1 MTNDWESKLK
11 ARGAVIAD
19 GRVLHFGTPA
29 AETTRAL
36 AGDVVADLSH
46 LALIRARGADA
57 MTFLQGQFS
66 NDIEHLPGRTQLHAY
81 CNAQGRMLALLRV
94 FARGDDIYLQLPAAL
109 REQTLKRLKMFV
121 LRAQVVL
128 EPADDLVAAG
138 VSGPQVTAAL
148 ARAGL
153 TWPGEQDAC
162 GTVGETSVVRLRG
175 PQPRAQLL
183 APPDVLAKFWDGLPV
198 EIAPVGIAA
207 WTALDVA
214 AGLPQVYPETLETF
228 VPQMLN
234 LDRLGG
240 ISFSKGCYPGQEIV
254 ARMHYLGRLKQR
266 MYRAHVAAG
275 APVKPGD
282 PLYAPDFG
290 AQAAGTVVEA
300 HAAPTGGYDLLATIQ
315 ISSVQSGDVRHGAP
329 DGPALAWLPLPYS
342 LEDPTKA

>member
-19 GRVLHFGTPA
+19 GRVLHFGAPA
-29 AETTRAL
+29 AETSRAL
-36 AGDVVADLSH
+36 AGDVVADLSP
-46 LALIRARGADA
+46 LSLIRARGADA
-57 MTFLQGQFS
+57 VAFLQGQFS
-66 NDIEHLPGRTQLHAY
+66 NDLNQLPGRTQLHAY

-128 EPADDLVAAG
+128 EPADELGAVG
-138 VSGPQVTAAL
+138 VSGPQIPDAL

-153 TWPGEQDAC
+153 AWPAAADASA
-162 GTVGETSVVRLRG
+162 TVAETTVVRVPG
-175 PQPRAQLL
+175 PHPRAQLIAPL
-183 APPDVLAKFWDGLPV
+183 AELANFWERLPAAV
-198 EIAPVGIAA
+198 APVGMPA
-207 WTALDVA
+207 WTALDVT
-214 AGLPQVYPETLETF
+214 AGLPQVYPETLEAF

-240 ISFSKGCYPGQEIV
+240 ISLNKGCYPGQEIV

-266 MYRAHVAAG
+266 MYRAQVAATE
-275 APVKPGD
+275 PVKPGD

-290 AQAAGTVVEA
+290 AQSAGTVVEA
-300 HAAPTGGYDLLATIQ
+300 HAAPTGGYDLLAAIQ
-315 ISSVQSGDVRHGAP
+315 IGSVQAGDVRHGAP

-342 LEDPTKA
+342 LADPAQA

>member
-19 GRVLHFGTPA
+19 GRALHFGAPA

-36 AGDVVADLSH
+36 AGDIVADLSA
-46 LALIRARGADA
+46 LSLIRARGADA
-57 MTFLQGQFS
+57 LAFLQGQFS
-66 NDIEHLPGRTQLHAY
+66 NDIKQLPGRTQLHAY

-94 FARGDDIYLQLPAAL
+94 FARGDDIYLQLPTAL

-121 LRAQVVL
+121 LRSKVEL
-128 EPADDLVAAG
+128 EPADELGAVG
-138 VSGPQVTAAL
+138 VSGPHIPDVL
-148 ARAGL
+148 ARAGIA
-153 TWPGEQDAC
+153 WPAATDA
-162 GTVGETSVVRLRG
+162 TATAAEMTVVRLPG
-175 PQPRAQLL
+175 PHPRAQLL
-183 APPDVLAKFWDGLPV
+183 APLEVLGKFWAELPAAV
-198 EIAPVGIAA
+198 APVGMAA

-240 ISFSKGCYPGQEIV
+240 ISFNKGCYPGQEIV

-266 MYRAHVAAG
+266 MYRAHVAATG
-275 APVKPGD
+275 PVKPGD

-300 HAAPTGGYDLLATIQ
+300 HATTAGGYDLLAAIQ
-315 ISSVQSGDVRHGAP
+315 ISSVQAGEVHHGAP
-329 DGPALAWLPLPYS
+329 DGPALTWLPLPYS
-342 LEDPTKA
+342 LEDPANA